1 MNRLLSSLSSRF
13 SRKRVPVQQ
22 IGAGVAVLRDGRLL
36 LVRRADNGLWDIPGG
51 RVEPG
56 ERVEDAARRELHE
69 ETSLSGGTLTLLGV
83 FSGPQ
88 HRHLYPDGNVV
99 EWVTVLFVTREVQ
112 GVAKA
117 ADDAAEVRWWPLN
130 DLPVDVSPA
139 TRAYFAAL
147 RSVAA

>member
-1 MNRLLSSLSSRF
+1 MTAP
-13 SRKRVPVQQ
+13 KHC

-56 ERVEDAARRELHE
+56 ERVEDTSRRELHE
-69 ETSLSGGTLTLLGV
+69 EPSLSGGTLTLLGV
-83 FSGPQ
+83 FSGPR
-88 HRHLYPDGNVV
+88 HRHTYPDGNVV

-139 TRAYFAAL
+139 TGAYFMNL
-147 RSVAA
+147 RGAQ

>member
-1 MNRLLSSLSSRF
+1 M
-13 SRKRVPVQQ
+13 
-22 IGAGVAVLRDGRLL
+22 AVLRDGQLL

-56 ERVEDAARRELHE
+56 EQVEVAALRELQE

-88 HRHLYPDGNVV
+88 HRHIYPDSNVVDSNVV

-130 DLPVDVSPA
+130 DLPANISPA
-139 TRAYFAAL
+139 TGAYFMNL
-147 RSVAA
+147 RGAQ

>member
-1 MNRLLSSLSSRF
+1 MTAP
-13 SRKRVPVQQ
+13 KHC

-56 ERVEDAARRELHE
+56 EQVEVAALRELQE
-69 ETSLSGGTLTLLGV
+69 ETSLSGGTLTLLDV
-83 FSGPQ
+83 FSGPR
-88 HRHLYPDGNVV
+88 HRHIYPDGNVV
-99 EWVTVLFVTREVQ
+99 DWVTVLFVSHDAQ
-112 GVAKA
+112 GMAQA
-117 ADDAAEVRWWPLN
+117 GDDAADVRWWPLS

>member
-1 MNRLLSSLSSRF
+1 M
-13 SRKRVPVQQ
+13 P
-22 IGAGVAVLRDGRLL
+22 VLRDGRLL
-36 LVRRADNGLWDIPGG
+36 LVRRADNGLWDILGG

-83 FSGPQ
+83 FSGPR
-88 HRHLYPDGNVV
+88 HRHTYPDGNVV